1 MNFGHLTLWQIE
13 LLPWYA
19 FLIAWGIGL
28 LWVKPVKAAEP
39 IAARLLTGIVA
50 LAAFVLLFNQSWPL
64 GVLRRQI
71 WPVTPTQQWIGI
83 ALTYAGMVLAIWARI
98 ILGANWSARVTLKVG
113 HELIRSG
120 PYAYVRHP
128 IYSGLLLAMI
138 GTALVIGEW
147 RGLLPILLVAVA
159 HHLKAR
165 REEQLLTQEFGDQ
178 YLEYRRNTGG
188 LVPRFR

>member
-1 MNFGHLTLWQIE
+1 MGLGSLTLWQIE

-28 LWVKPVKAAEP
+28 LWVKPVKASEP
-39 IAARLLTGIVA
+39 FAARFLTGMVVA
-50 LAAFVLLFNQSWPL
+50 AAFLLLFNQTWPY

-71 WPVTPTQQWIGI
+71 WQVGAAQQWIGI
-83 ALTYAGMVLAIWARI
+83 VLTCMGAAISIWARA

-120 PYAYVRHP
+120 PYKYVRHP
-128 IYSGLLLAMI
+128 IYTGLLLAVV
-138 GTALVIGEW
+138 GTAVEIGEW
-147 RGLLPILLVAVA
+147 RGLPAIVLVAISLS
-159 HHLKAR
+159 LKAR
-165 REEQLLTQEFGDQ
+165 REEQFLTKEFGEQ
-178 YLEYRRNTGG
+178 YQQYRQGTGV